1 MEQRPKPMNMEDPK
15 QTAHPLSAEIKT
27 EILQIVEAFD
37 LGPFEG
43 LLTFNPRGRY
53 VLTAFKTRT
62 GIYEH
67 YYRIK

>member
-1 MEQRPKPMNMEDPK
+1 MKDPK

-37 LGPFEG
+37 LGPFEK
-43 LLTFNPRGRY
+43 LLTFESRGGYIHTR
-53 VLTAFKTRT
+53 FKTAG

-67 YYRIK
+67 YYRVRSRIR

>member
-1 MEQRPKPMNMEDPK
+1 MNMEDTK
-15 QTAHPLSAEIKT
+15 TKTAHPLSAQIKT

-43 LLTFNPRGRY
+43 LLTFESRDKY

>member
-1 MEQRPKPMNMEDPK
+1 MKNPK
-15 QTAHPLSAEIKT
+15 QTAHPLSAQIKT

-43 LLTFNPRGRY
+43 LLTFEQRGKY

-67 YYRIK
+67 YYHIK

>member
-1 MEQRPKPMNMEDPK
+1 MNMEDTK

-43 LLTFNPRGRY
+43 LLTFEPRGGY

-67 YYRIK
+67 YYRTERDRR

>member
-1 MEQRPKPMNMEDPK
+1 MNMEDPK
-15 QTAHPLSAEIKT
+15 TKTAHPLSAEIKT

-43 LLTFNPRGRY
+43 LLTFKPRGRY
-53 VLTAFKTRT
+53 VLTAFKTRS

>member
-1 MEQRPKPMNMEDPK
+1 MNMEDPK
-15 QTAHPLSAEIKT
+15 TKTAHPLSAEIKT

-37 LGPFEG
+37 LGPLEG

>member
-1 MEQRPKPMNMEDPK
+1 MNMEDLK
-15 QTAHPLSAEIKT
+15 TKTAHPLSAEIKT

-43 LLTFNPRGRY
+43 LLTFNTRGRY
-53 VLTAFKTRT
+53 VLTAFRTRT

>member
-1 MEQRPKPMNMEDPK
+1 MNMEDPK

-27 EILQIVEAFD
+27 EILQIVEAFG

>member
-1 MEQRPKPMNMEDPK
+1 MNMQDPK
-15 QTAHPLSAEIKT
+15 TKMTHPLSAEIKT

>member
-1 MEQRPKPMNMEDPK
+1 MNMEDLK
-15 QTAHPLSAEIKT
+15 TKTAHPLSAEIKT

-43 LLTFNPRGRY
+43 LLTFNTRGRY
-53 VLTAFKTRT
+53 MLTAFKTRT

-67 YYRIK
+67 YYRTEQDQ

>member
-1 MEQRPKPMNMEDPK
+1 MNMEDPK
-15 QTAHPLSAEIKT
+15 TKTAHPLSAEIKT

-53 VLTAFKTRT
+53 VLTAFKTHT